1 MSVIAEPLSRHIGA
15 EISGVSLADLSNE
28 VAHELR
34 DLLQKHHVLFLR
46 DQPITPHQLADAAR
60 QFGPLEV
67 HAFARHLEDPSEVGI
82 LDQTDPN
89 RDGANNWH
97 TDSTF
102 QPKPP
107 FGSMLQA
114 IQLPSVGGDT
124 TWASM
129 IAAFDALSPLMQET
143 LEGLTAMHDVRGPLL
158 RAVAGGHAVQG
169 IDEVVAEWP
178 PREHPVVCRHPDTGQ
193 RFLYVNSNFTT
204 RINEVTEAE
213 SDALL
218 HFLFAHVRTPE
229 FQVRFR
235 WSEGSV
241 ALWDNRCT
249 QHYASADYDE
259 RRIMHRV
266 TIAGSWAPSAN

>member
-1 MSVIAEPLSRHIGA
+1 MSVVAEPLSRHIGA
-15 EISGVSLADLSNE
+15 EISGVSLADLSSE
-28 VAHELR
+28 VARELR
-34 DLLQKHHVLFLR
+34 DLLQKYHVLFLR

-67 HAFARHLEDPSEVGI
+67 HAFARHLDDPPEVGV
-82 LDQTDPN
+82 LDQTEPN
-89 RDGANNWH
+89 KDGANNWH

-102 QPKPP
+102 QPEPP

-114 IQLPSVGGDT
+114 VQLPSVGGDT

-143 LEGLTAMHDVRGPLL
+143 LDGLTAMHDVRGPLL

-169 IDEVVAEWP
+169 IDDVIAEWP
-178 PREHPVVCRHPDTGQ
+178 PREHPVVCRHPETGQ

-218 HFLFAHVRTPE
+218 HFLFQHVRTPE

-235 WSEGSV
+235 WNEGSV